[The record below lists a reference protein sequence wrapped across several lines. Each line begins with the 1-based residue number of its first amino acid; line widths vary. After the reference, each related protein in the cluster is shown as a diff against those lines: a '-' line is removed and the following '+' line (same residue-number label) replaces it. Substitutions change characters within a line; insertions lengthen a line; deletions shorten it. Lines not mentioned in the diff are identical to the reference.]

1 MRIGQN
7 GQRRPHVAGAA
18 GQAVGQTARP
28 TDRQTVGAH
37 RQQGFKTHFRRR
49 AKFAL
54 LLCKTRRIRQR
65 QSRAGSN
72 RWELLQ
78 EQQQKQ
84 EQFKLEQQQQ
94 QQDHMWLGRLG
105 LVIFSWHNKEFTIIA
120 CKSPVK

>member
-1 MRIGQN
+1 MRLGQN

-18 GQAVGQTARP
+18 GQAVGQADLQ
-28 TDRQTVGAH
+28 TDSAH

-94 QQDHMWLGRLG
+94 DHMWLEQT
-105 LVIFSWHNKEFTIIA
+105 WA
-120 CKSPVK
+120 CHI